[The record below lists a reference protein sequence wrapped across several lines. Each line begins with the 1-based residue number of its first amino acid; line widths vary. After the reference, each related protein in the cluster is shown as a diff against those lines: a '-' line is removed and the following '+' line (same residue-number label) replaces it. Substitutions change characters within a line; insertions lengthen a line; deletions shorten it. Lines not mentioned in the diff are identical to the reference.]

1 MKRYAKY
8 LIGLAVIAVVAVL
21 VMVNRNSVQEDIDRA
36 SAKQLSVVLDG
47 VEQIYEYSEDDPAYV
62 EFDAQMRKKN
72 GDVYDNHYA
81 GIPLSTILE
90 SMGAAIQEDS
100 AVTVTCAD
108 QYEIQLT
115 GAEILAEGNVYLVTK
130 ENGEP
135 LPEESRQLHAG
146 DHPGRVLHSLGQE
159 CGEGELR
166 CVTASRRCRA
176 DGSGRSTGAPW
187 PGSGRP
193 PCCGRWQAAGSVRN
207 CWTPRSG
214 RRR

>member
-47 VEQIYEYSEDDPAYV
+47 VEQIYEYSEEDPAYV

-72 GDVYDNHYA
+72 GDVYA
-81 GIPLSTILE
+81 GMPLSTILE
-90 SMGAAIQEDS
+90 SMGAKIQEDS

-135 LPEESRQLHAG
+135 LPEES
-146 DHPGRVLHSLGQE
+146 
-159 CGEGELR
+159 
-166 CVTASRRCRA
+166 
-176 DGSGRSTGAPW
+176 GSFMLVITQDEFSTRWAKNVVKVSFGA
-187 PGSGRP
+187 
-193 PCCGRWQAAGSVRN
+193 
-207 CWTPRSG
+207 
-214 RRR
+214 

>member
-8 LIGLAVIAVVAVL
+8 IIGLAVIAVVAVL

-47 VEQIYEYSEDDPAYV
+47 VEQIYEYSEEDPAYV

-81 GIPLSTILE
+81 GMPLSTILE

-135 LPEESRQLHAG
+135 LPGVYVAG
-146 DHPGRVLHSLGQE
+146 DITTTGKMMEPAGDLTYEMAYETYCEQIKVLEENWQKIP
-159 CGEGELR
+159 
-166 CVTASRRCRA
+166 VCR
-176 DGSGRSTGAPW
+176 SISFR
-187 PGSGRP
+187 
-193 PCCGRWQAAGSVRN
+193 
-207 CWTPRSG
+207 
-214 RRR
+214 

>member
-47 VEQIYEYSEDDPAYV
+47 VEQIYEYSEEDPTYV

-81 GIPLSTILE
+81 GMPLSTILE
-90 SMGAAIQEDS
+90 SMGAKIQEDS

-115 GAEILAEGNVYLVTK
+115 GAEILTEGNVYLVTK

-135 LPEESRQLHAG
+135 LPEESGSFMLVITQ
-146 DHPGRVLHSLGQE
+146 DEFST
-159 CGEGELR
+159 R
-166 CVTASRRCRA
+166 CAKNVVKVSF
-176 DGSGRSTGAPW
+176 GA
-187 PGSGRP
+187 
-193 PCCGRWQAAGSVRN
+193 
-207 CWTPRSG
+207 
-214 RRR
+214 

>member
-47 VEQIYEYSEDDPAYV
+47 VEQIYEYSEEDPAYV

-81 GIPLSTILE
+81 GMPLSTILE

-100 AVTVTCAD
+100 AVTETCAD
-108 QYEIQLT
+108 QY
-115 GAEILAEGNVYLVTK
+115 
-130 ENGEP
+130 
-135 LPEESRQLHAG
+135 
-146 DHPGRVLHSLGQE
+146 
-159 CGEGELR
+159 
-166 CVTASRRCRA
+166 
-176 DGSGRSTGAPW
+176 
-187 PGSGRP
+187 
-193 PCCGRWQAAGSVRN
+193 
-207 CWTPRSG
+207 
-214 RRR
+214 

>member
-36 SAKQLSVVLDG
+36 SAKQLSVVPD
-47 VEQIYEYSEDDPAYV
+47 
-62 EFDAQMRKKN
+62 FDAQMRKKN

-81 GIPLSTILE
+81 GMPLSTILE
-90 SMGAAIQEDS
+90 SMGAKIQEDS

-135 LPEESRQLHAG
+135 LPEES
-146 DHPGRVLHSLGQE
+146 
-159 CGEGELR
+159 
-166 CVTASRRCRA
+166 
-176 DGSGRSTGAPW
+176 GSFMLVITQDEFSTRWAKNVVKVSFGA
-187 PGSGRP
+187 
-193 PCCGRWQAAGSVRN
+193 
-207 CWTPRSG
+207 
-214 RRR
+214 

>member
-47 VEQIYEYSEDDPAYV
+47 VEQIYEYSEEDPAYV

-81 GIPLSTILE
+81 GMPL
-90 SMGAAIQEDS
+90 GAAIQEDS

-130 ENGEP
+130 EDGEP
-135 LPEESRQLHAG
+135 LPEES
-146 DHPGRVLHSLGQE
+146 
-159 CGEGELR
+159 
-166 CVTASRRCRA
+166 
-176 DGSGRSTGAPW
+176 GSFMLVITQDEFSTRWAKNVVKVSFGA
-187 PGSGRP
+187 
-193 PCCGRWQAAGSVRN
+193 
-207 CWTPRSG
+207 
-214 RRR
+214 

>member
-47 VEQIYEYSEDDPAYV
+47 VEQIYEYSEEDPAYV

-81 GIPLSTILE
+81 GMPLSTILE

-115 GAEILAEGNVYLVTK
+115 GEPEPQVAAEFALQLV
-130 ENGEP
+130 
-135 LPEESRQLHAG
+135 AG
-146 DHPGRVLHSLGQE
+146 LSLSVPDHRAPPF
-159 CGEGELR
+159 
-166 CVTASRRCRA
+166 AARRTVRRPCR
-176 DGSGRSTGAPW
+176 
-187 PGSGRP
+187 
-193 PCCGRWQAAGSVRN
+193 
-207 CWTPRSG
+207 
-214 RRR
+214 

>member
-47 VEQIYEYSEDDPAYV
+47 VAQIYEYSEEDPAYV

-81 GIPLSTILE
+81 GMPLSTILE

-115 GAEILAEGNVYLVTK
+115 GAEILAEGNVCLLYTSSCRKPYSPPERVW
-130 ENGEP
+130 
-135 LPEESRQLHAG
+135 LPAVPVQDSG
-146 DHPGRVLHSLGQE
+146 
-159 CGEGELR
+159 
-166 CVTASRRCRA
+166 
-176 DGSGRSTGAPW
+176 GRSQM
-187 PGSGRP
+187 R
-193 PCCGRWQAAGSVRN
+193 
-207 CWTPRSG
+207 
-214 RRR
+214 

>member
-21 VMVNRNSVQEDIDRA
+21 VMFNRNSVQEDIDRA

-47 VEQIYEYSEDDPAYV
+47 VEQIYEYSEEDPAYV

-81 GIPLSTILE
+81 GMPLSTILE

-135 LPEESRQLHAG
+135 LPEES
-146 DHPGRVLHSLGQE
+146 
-159 CGEGELR
+159 
-166 CVTASRRCRA
+166 
-176 DGSGRSTGAPW
+176 GSFMLVITQDEFSTRWAKNVVKVSFGA
-187 PGSGRP
+187 
-193 PCCGRWQAAGSVRN
+193 
-207 CWTPRSG
+207 
-214 RRR
+214 